1 MKNTCIITAF
11 LICFFNIAKAQTDY
25 CKDITKVVD
34 PTKSYVAYSSPATY
48 LYIGKDV
55 ADYGSNTLLYF
66 HTTKKDADY
75 EAYGEYIFFAD
86 GTMWKDGGA
95 HIDCSYIDSQF
106 GYRFGAAKLLH
117 EDVIALLKTKKIIKV
132 QIFDVVIPVT
142 DEYATKFMAYMNC
155 IDAIKK

>member
-11 LICFFNIAKAQTDY
+11 IICFFSIAKAQTDY
-25 CKDITKVVD
+25 CQDITKTID
-34 PTKSYVAYSSPATY
+34 SAKNIIIYDSPATY
-48 LYIGKDV
+48 LSISKDV
-55 ADYGSNTLLYF
+55 TNYGNNTSLYF

-86 GTMWKDGGA
+86 GTIWKKEGA
-95 HIDCSYIDSQF
+95 HVDCSYIDSQF
-106 GYRFGAAKLLH
+106 GYRYSASKLI
-117 EDVIALLKTKKIIKV
+117 EDDEIALLKTKRIIKV

>member
-1 MKNTCIITAF
+1 MKNISIITAF
-11 LICFFNIAKAQTDY
+11 IICFFNIAKAQTDY
-25 CKDITKVVD
+25 CKDIKKDVD
-34 PTKSYVAYSSPATY
+34 PTKSYVAYYSPATY
-48 LYIGKDV
+48 LYVNKHV
-55 ADYGSNTLLYF
+55 ADYGNHTVLSF

-86 GTMWKDGGA
+86 GTMWKDQGA

-106 GYRFGAAKLLH
+106 GYSYAAAKRIDD
-117 EDVIALLKTKKIIKV
+117 DVIALLKTKKIIKV

-142 DEYATKFMAYMNC
+142 NEYATKFMAYMNC